1 MKTSVSPLWAQL
13 RAELQILARNGEQL
27 LLTLI
32 IPVML
37 LVFFGMTDVLPTG
50 FDDHMD
56 FLTPGVIALAIMSSS
71 MVSLG
76 IATGFERSYKV
87 LKRLGV
93 TPLGRPRW
101 LIAKVI
107 TILVVQFI
115 QLGILIPVALLL
127 DWPMHDIAEEYLYSV
142 HMFQHMSLTYFV
154 PPLLILAIPEW
165 FIRTLVGEGRAYRA
179 LRFMCHPVRAA
190 LLFNVGLMVS
200 HIPGVVNASVSNGP
214 LHYTVHILL
223 VLSSMLMWMPVC
235 GPIREF
241 HLTSMSKMI
250 YLFLNSVVATVP
262 AGWLTFA
269 EGVVYKHYNIPVRV
283 WGISIGDDQQ
293 IAGAMMKLGGS
304 AFLWTIIGVMFI
316 KNFVFTFRRENESAY
331 VREEEELTTADVE
344 RAFSASPPQPEPNNR

>member
-1 MKTSVSPLWAQL
+1 
-13 RAELQILARNGEQL
+13 
-27 LLTLI
+27 
-32 IPVML
+32 
-37 LVFFGMTDVLPTG
+37 
-50 FDDHMD
+50 
-56 FLTPGVIALAIMSSS
+56 
-71 MVSLG
+71 
-76 IATGFERSYKV
+76 
-87 LKRLGV
+87 
-93 TPLGRPRW
+93 
-101 LIAKVI
+101 
-107 TILVVQFI
+107 
-115 QLGILIPVALLL
+115 
-127 DWPMHDIAEEYLYSV
+127 MHDIAEEYLYSV
-142 HMFQHMSLTYFV
+142 HMFQHMSLTYFM

-331 VREEEELTTADVE
+331 VRKEEELTTADVE
-344 RAFSASPPQPEPNNR
+344 RAFNASPPQPEPNNR